1 MLTVSGINLFH
12 DGNEWSVCL
21 GDRDGVLPP
30 FNGVG
35 DTVFFEISPQTYFV
49 PFELPHAGVDNRYA
63 SSYIEIMR
71 KPAQRMLYGGFLWY
85 HLAAMRESILKT
97 SNFIEA
103 IRFRGDNFCA
113 ARFLRWTSAVCYLL

>member
-49 PFELPHAGVDNRYA
+49 PFELPHAGADNRYA

-71 KPAQRMLYGGFLWY
+71 KPGATY
-85 HLAAMRESILKT
+85 
-97 SNFIEA
+97 A
-103 IRFRGDNFCA
+103 IRRIFMVSSRRDERIDTN
-113 ARFLRWTSAVCYLL
+113 